1 MDEINAPT
9 VVELRVHG
17 VHGTPPEVMLGDPE
31 PLRVAGDDMARFFRR
46 RRLLATPPSGGRPR
60 RWRDVEAF
68 HWGRF
73 TSGSPSRAL
82 WLALAPFA
90 LLNLSRYA
98 LLLPEKERDWRA
110 RFADAVLRLLGL
122 MLTLMLVTN
131 VAYVS
136 IEIVM
141 HQCAAS
147 IVCRQD
153 NSWLDSVTSRQF
165 GPRLLLG
172 AAPPLAVVLLFWWFG
187 RQSFLYE
194 PRGTL
199 TKWATPNGSFDD
211 HAFWHT
217 SPKAPTLRAM
227 HVAASCAVL
236 GLLFA
241 AFLYPMWKDNGAY
254 LALWLGSGLL
264 LVLLVLVIVAWG
276 PEPKDLEADSKGRDA
291 VKLPSYVTPVRW
303 LCALY
308 LLASATLTTVELW
321 PEGAVG
327 PTPLAGFEIVP
338 NIEATLAMGLL
349 VVLLVAC
356 WRLRNSDD
364 GERLMDA
371 KVVPVAFRPLWN
383 GYGTWV
389 IAAVATLLAAGF
401 SGGLAFRAA
410 DLVGNPVLSRG
421 DMPDIAEACGCR
433 DVEWPIRLGASYW
446 TGAWLWGV
454 LAIALLL
461 FLLPLAAAMTRQ
473 RWAMGLFIAGAV
485 FGSAALVVF
494 WTLGAGLNLLAL
506 ACAAGVMFIAGGV
519 TWSLGWNS
527 DGLAERAQ
535 ADYETATPDPRVI
548 RRVTT
553 SWRLALTKYRYHWG
567 LTLLAVGGGVVVG
580 LAGITALLRMTVVPW
595 RPELTSVLD
604 RVLSPDLSSIGAW
617 VLAALL
623 SALLL
628 LGIRSW
634 QGAKL
639 RTAVGVLW
647 DLLAFWPRLV
657 HPICPPPYG
666 GRAVLET
673 AHRAEYLAR
682 SGTEAVVLSG
692 HSQGSVVC
700 VAAISVLWDAD
711 APHQEADARLAGLG
725 LVSYGSQLQWAYP
738 RVFPAYL
745 GYRRIERIW
754 TALGTRWVNVYRWT
768 DPLGGPVLTW
778 PDGKTPWPTQATPPP
793 TASQVPPDVP
803 PWTGFTS
810 PRPSPPTKGRVIAGT
825 PHEADNGVVE
835 TAMAWRLG
843 NDVRLRDPEFAADHD
858 DRPKSPLRGHGAYYD
873 DPVFDVVVADLA
885 DVVRGEVSPW

>member
-1 MDEINAPT
+1 MTENNTLD

-17 VHGTPPEVMLGDPE
+17 VHGTTPEVMLGDPE

-98 LLLPEKERDWRA
+98 LLLPEKRNRRA

-122 MLTLMLVTN
+122 VLTLMLVTN

-136 IEIVM
+136 IELVM
-141 HQCAAS
+141 HQCASS

-194 PRGTL
+194 PRGEL
-199 TKWATPNGSFDD
+199 TKWTTPNGSFDD
-211 HAFWHT
+211 RAFWHT
-217 SPKAPTLRAM
+217 SPKAPILRAM
-227 HVAASCAVL
+227 HVAAACAVL

-241 AFLYPMWKDNGAY
+241 AFLYPVWKDDKAY
-254 LALWLGSGLL
+254 LGLWLGSGLL
-264 LVLLVLVIVAWG
+264 LILVVLVIIAWG
-276 PEPKDLEADSKGRDA
+276 PEPENLKPDPKGRDA
-291 VKLPSYVTPVRW
+291 VKLPLYVTAIRW
-303 LCALY
+303 LCALH
-308 LLASATLTTVELW
+308 LLVSITVTAVKLW
-321 PEGAVG
+321 PAGAIG
-327 PTPLAGFEIVP
+327 PEPLAGFEIVP
-338 NIEATLAMGLL
+338 NVEAVLAMGLL
-349 VVLLVAC
+349 LVLLVAC
-356 WRLRNSDD
+356 VLLRFS
-364 GERLMDA
+364 RHSKHLRDA
-371 KVVPVAFRPLWN
+371 EVPVAFRPLWN

-401 SGGLAFRAA
+401 SGGLAFRVA
-410 DLVGNPVLSRG
+410 DLVGNPVPSRG
-421 DMPDIAEACGCR
+421 DLPDTAETCGCH
-433 DVEWPIRLGASYW
+433 DVEWPIQLGASYW

-473 RWAMGLFIAGAV
+473 RWATCLFLAGAV
-485 FGSAALVVF
+485 FGSAALTVF
-494 WTLGAGLNLLAL
+494 WTLGAGPNVLVLATL
-506 ACAAGVMFIAGGV
+506 SGVLSIAGGV
-519 TWSLGWNS
+519 TWWLGWSRN
-527 DGLAERAQ
+527 GLAELAE
-535 ADYETATPDPRVI
+535 ADYASEKADPRVT

-567 LTLLAVGGGVVVG
+567 LTLPAVGGGVVVG
-580 LAGITALLRMTVVPW
+580 LAGIAALLRMT
-595 RPELTSVLD
+595 SVLD
-604 RVLSPDLSSIGAW
+604 HVLSPELGNIGAW

-634 QGAKL
+634 QGTKL

-673 AHRAEYLAR
+673 AHRTEYLA
-682 SGTEAVVLSG
+682 GHGAKAVVLSG

-700 VAAISVLWDAD
+700 VAAISVLRDPA
-711 APHQEADARLAGLG
+711 APPEGPDPSLAKVG
-725 LVSYGSQLQWAYP
+725 LVSYGSQLQWAYS
-738 RVFPAYL
+738 RIFPAYL
-745 GYRRIERIW
+745 GYRRIEQ
-754 TALGTRWVNVYRWT
+754 TLKDLGKRWVNVYRWT

-778 PDGKTPWPTQATPPP
+778 PPGETPWPGKATPPADDP
-793 TASQVPPDVP
+793 LPEGVTPWSRFPLATAPP
-803 PWTGFTS
+803 
-810 PRPSPPTKGRVIAGT
+810 AGER
-825 PHEADNGVVE
+825 EAAD
-835 TAMAWRLG
+835 TAEPAGAHRLG
-843 NDVRLRDPEFAADHD
+843 NDFRLRDPEFTADRD

-885 DVVRGEVSPW
+885 DVVRGEESPR